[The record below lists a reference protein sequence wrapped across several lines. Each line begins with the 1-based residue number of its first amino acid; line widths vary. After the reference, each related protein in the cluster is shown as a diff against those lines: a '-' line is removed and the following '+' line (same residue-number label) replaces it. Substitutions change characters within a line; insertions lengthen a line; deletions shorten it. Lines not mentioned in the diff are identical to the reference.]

1 MRWIRNIFA
10 LIAIACVV
18 LWVVSYYYVVG
29 ASVPYW
35 QTDSKITFG
44 VFVGRAS
51 VGTSHGGTPN
61 SPPNTWG
68 IDIQS
73 LDEIRDNINYIRSIR
88 IDFPTLEEVLPP
100 YGFKSF
106 STVHPAGKWIWTGK
120 NFTFPL
126 WLPTLLFGTWPAVA
140 LTRHIKRRYFT
151 DGVCRSCGYDLRGSP
166 SGICPECGRSSN
178 PQRCKQSPPTST

>member
-1 MRWIRNIFA
+1 MRWLRNIFA

-29 ASVPYW
+29 AGAPYW
-35 QTDSKITFG
+35 QTDSKIIFS

-51 VGTSHGGTPN
+51 VGTSHGGMQN

-88 IDFPTLEEVLPP
+88 IDFPTLEEVRPP
-100 YGFKSF
+100 YGFNSF
-106 STVHPAGKWIWTGK
+106 SHVHPAGKWSWTGT

-126 WLPTLLFGTWPAVA
+126 WLPTLLFGTWSAIA
-140 LTRHIKRRYFT
+140 LKHHIKRRYFT
-151 DGVCRSCGYDLRGSP
+151 EGICRKCGYDLRGSP
-166 SGICPECGRSSN
+166 SGVCPECGLASN
-178 PQRCKQSPPTST
+178 PPSNKESPPTVT